1 MTKDREVLEQAAAAR
16 DVEVYL
22 RQSGTITQASV
33 TFANEVGKIEHYE
46 SESTTYGD
54 AKQAHRVAHAL
65 RDLALK
71 IDLRNRGEQ

>member
-16 DVEVYL
+16 AVDVYL
-22 RQSGTITQASV
+22 LQDGTSTRTSV

-46 SESTTYGD
+46 SESVTYGGST
-54 AKQAHRVAHAL
+54 QAHRVAHAL

-71 IDLRNRGEQ
+71 IDLRNGGE